1 MPAVN
6 LSDFD
11 ALRKAKH
18 ECLLSGGLCCT
29 WCRWQQ
35 PLAPGGAVRDEGLY
49 FLRSRFSSGP
59 TKALFAD
66 CVLLRAHRGERA
78 GLSTLGGTLDMAVC
92 RRWRAC
98 GCVCVYAG
106 ADC

>member
-1 MPAVN
+1 MIAPLVFAAHLISLLGACLSPKKARLPAVN

-78 GLSTLGGTLDMAVC
+78 C
-92 RRWRAC
+92 
-98 GCVCVYAG
+98 
-106 ADC
+106 